1 MVEQTK
7 KRFRI
12 VGDIAMAVAT
22 VAAVLVAYS
31 QYHEAK
37 AKDAA
42 DTQRQTVVDAVKAE
56 ADLRVAADSSIRELL
71 QHNQEQLNKLTDSVD
86 EIASQHKAL
95 VAELKIALV
104 KLGLDGTQ

>member
-1 MVEQTK
+1 MMEQTK
-7 KRFRI
+7 KRLRF
-12 VGDIAMAVAT
+12 VGEMVVAAT
-22 VAAVLVAYS
+22 AAAAVLVAVS
-31 QYHEAK
+31 QYKEAK

-56 ADLRVAADSSIRELL
+56 ADLRMAADTETRDLL
-71 QHNQEQLNKLTDSVD
+71 QHNQEQLNKLTDAVD

-104 KLGLDGTQ
+104 RLGLDTGQ